1 MDAIIDII
9 DKTRK
14 NIQTKNTF
22 DIMLNI
28 ERLDIALGLLEKGY
42 PLSTNIDSLI
52 SRYGHV
58 DDVPEITNQ
67 IQIKIQGE
75 DNV

>member
-1 MDAIIDII
+1 MDDIIDII

>member
-52 SRYGHV
+52 SRYGNV